1 MKKKVKKWLFIPL
14 NVLIGCIIAIS
25 IWAYVKVQTKATP
38 EVREDVL
45 TDSTF
50 TCRASSDVVYNV
62 SIPNLVFSRIQVEGN
77 KGPTGDELYQLLYF
91 WWDMRYIT
99 IPDEIRFYTADGDSI
114 IYDGSQPD
122 IYLSNNKIELMQP
135 HPPIHLYFMH
145 AADIEDLL
153 SKPIVEVGLN
163 CRMMGLVK
171 HKWRPETCKLVRQR
185 YEAVNRY
192 LEGK

>member
-1 MKKKVKKWLFIPL
+1 
-14 NVLIGCIIAIS
+14 
-25 IWAYVKVQTKATP
+25 
-38 EVREDVL
+38 
-45 TDSTF
+45 
-50 TCRASSDVVYNV
+50 
-62 SIPNLVFSRIQVEGN
+62 
-77 KGPTGDELYQLLYF
+77 
-91 WWDMRYIT
+91 
-99 IPDEIRFYTADGDSI
+99 
-114 IYDGSQPD
+114 
-122 IYLSNNKIELMQP
+122 
-135 HPPIHLYFMH
+135 MH